1 MKNSLDIPSIEFEVC
16 PPLSALEQA
25 ISAGRKALHAF
36 VQKLTAP
43 QAAHLLQVVDT
54 EATPALKEKDQSVLH
69 GILSMHEKRM
79 QMLMQMS
86 S

>member
-1 MKNSLDIPSIEFEVC
+1 MEFEVC

-25 ISAGRKALHAF
+25 ITAGRNAIHAF
-36 VQKLTAP
+36 AKKITQS
-43 QAAHLLQVVDT
+43 QAVHLLQVVDT
-54 EATPALKEKDQSVLH
+54 EATPALKEKDQSVLQ